1 MNDVMILPDLEA
13 IAEEA
18 AGRWLQ
24 IAQTAIAERGQF
36 TVALSGGGTPRLLYQ
51 KMASPPWGDQIPWAE
66 TYIFFGDERRV
77 PPDHPD
83 SNYNMAHEVLLSQVP
98 IPPENVYRMDGQ
110 GLAKSA
116 AREYERTLERHFNL
130 GRRELPRLDLILLG
144 MGEDGHTASVFPGT
158 RAVSDLSSMVLA
170 YYVPQLGVERMT
182 LGLSV
187 INSARNVIFLV
198 AGDNKAEALYQV
210 LHGERRPSTY
220 PSQAVD
226 IRDGTLTFL
235 VDQAAAAKLPG

>member
-1 MNDVMILPDLEA
+1 MNDVVILPDLEA
-13 IAEEA
+13 IADDA
-18 AGRWLQ
+18 ATRWLQ
-24 IAQTAIAERGQF
+24 IAKTAVTERGQF
-36 TVALSGGGTPRLLYQ
+36 TIALSGGSTPRLLYQ
-51 KMASPPWGDQIPWAE
+51 RMASPPWTDQIPWNE

-83 SNYNMAHEVLLSQVP
+83 SNYHMAYEALISQVP
-98 IPPENVYRMDGQ
+98 ISSENVYRMDGE

-116 AREYERTLERHFNL
+116 AREYERMLEQHFSL
-130 GRRELPRLDLILLG
+130 GRREMPRLDLILLG
-144 MGEDGHTASVFPGT
+144 MGEDGHTASIFPGT
-158 RAVSDLSSMVLA
+158 RAVSDLSNMVLA
-170 YYVPQLGVERMT
+170 YLVPQLGVERMT

-187 INSARNVIFLV
+187 INNARNVLFLV
-198 AGDNKAEALYQV
+198 SGEKKAEALYQV

-226 IRDGTLTFL
+226 VRDGTLTFL